1 MDRNSEAVMRAHS
14 WANRAPSGWKSVKP
28 GMIWST
34 IAAMASDSSMRGS
47 VS

>member
-1 MDRNSEAVMRAHS
+1 MDRNSLAVMRAHS
-14 WANRAPSGWKSVKP
+14 WARRAPRGWKSRNP

-34 IAAMASDSSMRGS
+34 IPDMRSDSSMRGS